1 MHEEEK
7 LLRELFDSV
16 QYDPDLFKL
25 YVSEDKYIVGYMSAD
40 PEYNPDKS
48 FFVYKTLYDTIVD
61 LDRKIKKSFDLA
73 LRWEYS
79 SDIDKFNMVGLPS
92 AEEEEAIYYTENAVF
107 RTSALWDLLA
117 QLYNVKHKG
126 NHNPDKVYYSQLFHN
141 DAQGKHPNPLAQ
153 QIYAYITEDE
163 VEDRV
168 YEKDEFW
175 LGNHKYVKAYRD
187 KMTHRNS
194 PNVVTISSYAIE
206 LRMPMR
212 YVLKRVIEDYAKAS
226 EFIKLML
233 EEIISGFD
241 E

>member
-7 LLRELFDSV
+7 QLRELYESV

-25 YVSEDKYIVGYMSAD
+25 YVSKDKYIMGYMSAD
-40 PEYNPDKS
+40 PDYNPDKS

-126 NHNPDKVYYSQLFHN
+126 NHNPDKVYYSRLFHN
-141 DAQGKHPNPLAQ
+141 DEQGKHPNPLAQ
-153 QIYAYITEDE
+153 QIYAYITEDK
-163 VEDRV
+163 VEIEYMKRTS
-168 YEKDEFW
+168 F
-175 LGNHKYVKAYRD
+175 GQA
-187 KMTHRNS
+187 T
-194 PNVVTISSYAIE
+194 TIMS
-206 LRMPMR
+206 
-212 YVLKRVIEDYAKAS
+212 KHTVIK
-226 EFIKLML
+226 
-233 EEIISGFD
+233 
-241 E
+241 